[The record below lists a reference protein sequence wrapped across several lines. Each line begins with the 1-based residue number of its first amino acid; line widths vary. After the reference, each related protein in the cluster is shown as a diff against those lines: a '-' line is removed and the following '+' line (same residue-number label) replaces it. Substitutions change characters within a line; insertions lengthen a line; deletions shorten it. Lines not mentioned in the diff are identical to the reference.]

1 MRHPLALGFRLI
13 WVVALL
19 FFLGHPASADHAS
32 VTRPGVADGLPY
44 PDGLPR
50 PDGPG
55 RPDGQQRDE
64 GPQYAEAPRCD
75 EGPRCAVRS
84 PSVWL
89 LSTRH
94 LSGNP
99 CVAELDSPSI
109 RVHRLGECRQLCR
122 ESMEM
127 FLGSR
132 DPSRPCVIYVHGN
145 RMDPSEALRRGLL
158 VRQQVLRRGGCG
170 EEVDWVIWSWPSEKR
185 GILAA
190 DARHKAW
197 RTNVEG
203 LYLGWLLGRIAESG
217 QPTSLVGYSFGARI
231 LSGSLHALAGGSLGG
246 RSLPQPPLEGVPF
259 RVGMIA
265 PALESDWLSAR
276 GYHRLATKNLE
287 SLTLLYNRRD
297 AVLRNYWRIDRIRN
311 ADALGYT
318 GPTSFAP
325 RHNGSGLPV
334 RSRDCGAVVGFHH
347 DELSYYEPQCDAG
360 REIAVLIRT
369 EPSEP

>member
-1 MRHPLALGFRLI
+1 MRQPLAFGFRLL
-13 WVVALL
+13 WGVTLL
-19 FFLGHPASADHAS
+19 ILVRHPASADHGS
-32 VTRPGVADGLPY
+32 VTPPCVADAQGGEVEPVCEVE
-44 PDGLPR
+44 PI
-50 PDGPG
+50 
-55 RPDGQQRDE
+55 GQGEPICQ
-64 GPQYAEAPRCD
+64 
-75 EGPRCAVRS
+75 VRQ

-94 LSGNP
+94 LSGSP
-99 CVAELDSPSI
+99 CHADLDSPSI
-109 RVHRLGECRQLCR
+109 RVDRVGVCGRLCR
-122 ESMEM
+122 ESLET
-127 FLGSR
+127 FLDSR

-158 VRQQVLRRGGCG
+158 VRQQVLGRAGCG

-185 GILAA
+185 GILTA
-190 DARHKAW
+190 DARNKAW

-231 LSGSLHALAGGSLGG
+231 VSGSLHALAGGSLGG
-246 RSLPQPPLEGVPF
+246 RTLPQPPLEGVSF

-265 PALESDWLSAR
+265 PALESHWLSAR

-325 RHNGSGLPV
+325 RHDGSGLPV
-334 RSRDCGAVVGFHH
+334 RARDCGAVVGFHH
-347 DELSYYEPQCDAG
+347 DELSYYEPRCNAALEMA
-360 REIAVLIRT
+360 RLIDRG
-369 EPSEP
+369 PL